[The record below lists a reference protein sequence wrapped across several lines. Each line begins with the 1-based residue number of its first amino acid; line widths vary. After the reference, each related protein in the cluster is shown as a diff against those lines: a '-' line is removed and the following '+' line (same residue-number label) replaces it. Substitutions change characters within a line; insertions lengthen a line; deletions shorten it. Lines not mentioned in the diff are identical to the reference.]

1 MRQDNAHTCKQL
13 PSVPAGHLAVVHD
26 CPGWR
31 QVVPFSPSA
40 GLLQWVEETLPMM
53 EWLTG
58 ESRTSGGHDRYAR
71 PGDWSFLQCQQML
84 INSSR
89 PALRKTYDDV
99 RIPVPVIRQAV
110 DGDQPYAHQPGA
122 CSALLLSLVCGHDMP
137 GGTLRSTS
145 QG

>member
-1 MRQDNAHTCKQL
+1 
-13 PSVPAGHLAVVHD
+13 
-26 CPGWR
+26 
-31 QVVPFSPSA
+31 
-40 GLLQWVEETLPMM
+40 MM

-99 RIPVPVIRQAV
+99 RTLGLGPVIRQVA
-110 DGDQPYAHQPGA
+110 DGGQPCVHQPSA

-137 GGTLRSTS
+137 GGTLRSRR